1 MSVLAPTV
9 SLSAESKSPPPVNIC
24 KLLINGTL
32 KSPITLCFINIVCNS
47 FIHSTLFKTSFCVP
61 CGSLGTPIHKTV
73 DVSNFLAF
81 RIPDDKLCLN
91 YHATSQ
97 WKIFSIWNNEI
108 SMMKRFARVNSVVPF
123 PAFPLNGKPEYCVM
137 ISLYQNLIPMY
148 HLDQIK
154 MRMFSV
160 ILKQW
165 NQILTPWDGWHVSG
179 EIKANLIA

>member
-1 MSVLAPTV
+1 
-9 SLSAESKSPPPVNIC
+9 
-24 KLLINGTL
+24 
-32 KSPITLCFINIVCNS
+32 
-47 FIHSTLFKTSFCVP
+47 
-61 CGSLGTPIHKTV
+61 
-73 DVSNFLAF
+73 
-81 RIPDDKLCLN
+81 
-91 YHATSQ
+91 
-97 WKIFSIWNNEI
+97 
-108 SMMKRFARVNSVVPF
+108 MMKRFARVNSVVPF